1 MKHDGY
7 YAVQVI
13 FHTSLVK
20 IGHKEVFCNPA
31 YSDLCSKAVSP
42 KKVIVYIY
50 IVSDMI
56 DGYYASGYCI
66 RIVYGAGYE

>member
-31 YSDLCSKAVSP
+31 YSVLCPRAIFP
-42 KKVIVYIY
+42 QIVIVYIY
-50 IVSDMI
+50 IVSDII
-56 DGYYASGYCI
+56 DGYYASEYCI
-66 RIVYGAGYE
+66 RIV